1 MRILLSIKVVLL
13 SLLLSTANISFAQDL
28 IMSTAHWPPWV
39 IIEDHE
45 KSVHKTQSNNNQRFS
60 GINIDIAKAL
70 AKKLGFNLI
79 LNSCSWS
86 SCINLH
92 KAGKSDILDSLLMRT
107 ARKEHMYFITPAY
120 KKTSD
125 KVVFIK
131 QKSDIQI
138 STYED
143 LYQLEKIGVTEATK
157 YAPKFDSDNT
167 LNKHSVASDMQLFA
181 MLKRDRISAF
191 IMDENIADYM
201 LSHSQYAGLFKKS
214 MRFNENRK
222 NVYFALSKKSALVDD
237 LPAFNHAMEEV
248 LSGGFIETLVEK
260 YTQ

>member
-1 MRILLSIKVVLL
+1 MRTLLSIKLPLL
-13 SLLLSTANISFAQDL
+13 SLIISTANVGFAQDL

-39 IIEDHE
+39 IIEGHE

-70 AKKLGFNLI
+70 AKNLGFNLI

-92 KAGKSDILDSLLMRT
+92 KAGKSDLLDSLLMRT

-125 KVVFIK
+125 KVVYIK
-131 QKSDIQI
+131 QKSEIQI
-138 STYED
+138 NTYND
-143 LYQLEKIGVTEATK
+143 LYQLETIGVIEATK
-157 YAPKFDSDNT
+157 YAAQFDSDKK
-167 LNKHSVASDMQLFA
+167 LNKHSVDTDMQLFA

-201 LSHSQYAGLFKKS
+201 LSHSQYTGLFKKS

-222 NVYFALSKKSALVDD
+222 GVYFALSKKSALAND
-237 LPAFNHAMEEV
+237 LPAFNRAMEEI
-248 LSGGFIETLVEK
+248 LSDGFVESLVEK